1 MISPQVTLDRLA
13 LDEVGYRSADLAR
26 EIRRQ
31 LDTPDGYVDIEKIA
45 YALDIAEIK
54 LAPLTSFEGALLT
67 DAERS
72 CGLILANTAKGK
84 HRSRFTIA
92 HELLHFLN
100 DRHVQTAE
108 GFRCRSRD
116 IGQGETSSRSSNSKH
131 QRQEAE
137 ANAFAIEILAP
148 EASFRP
154 YLSAPPD
161 LEHVPKVAKGLE
173 LSKEATARRYKDLHD
188 ANIAIVFHQNGTLRY
203 FDRSGEFPFLPI
215 RPKAP
220 LPNSIQRDLPAG
232 TLTDML
238 EADPKDWFDGPP
250 GGELF
255 AQTLYQ
261 SDGVAMTLLAL
272 DGDFPGTDDDKEDG
286 LPELGMPTYR

>member
-1 MISPQVTLDRLA
+1 MV

-31 LDTPDGYVDIEKIA
+31 LGTHDGYVDIEQIA

-72 CGLILANTAKGK
+72 CGLILANNSKGK
-84 HRSRFTIA
+84 HRTRFTIA

-100 DRHVQTAE
+100 DRHIQTAE
-108 GFRCRSRD
+108 GFRCRSKD
-116 IGQGETSSRSSNSKH
+116 IGQGKTSSNSCNSKH

-137 ANAFAIEILAP
+137 ANEFAIEILAP
-148 EASFRP
+148 EISFVP

-161 LEHVPKVAKGLE
+161 LEHVSKVAKNLE
-173 LSKEATARRYKDLHD
+173 LSKEATARRYRNLHE
-188 ANIAIVFHQNGTLRY
+188 ANTAVVFHQNGALRY
-203 FDRSGEFPFLPI
+203 FDKSSEFPFLPI

-220 LPNSIQRDLPAG
+220 LPNSVQRDLPAG

-272 DGDFPGTDDDKEDG
+272 DGDFPCTDDDKEDG
-286 LPELGMPTYR
+286 LPELGMPTFR